1 MSKPIALAA
10 DHGGFEL
17 KEAVRAH
24 LDEIGVAYKDF
35 GSFDGASCDYPDM
48 AEPACRAVVAG
59 ECDKAL
65 LFCGTG
71 VGISMSANKI
81 HGIRACCCSDAF
93 SAEYTRR
100 HNDANALCMGGRVVG
115 AGLAIY
121 LVDLFLNTPF
131 EGGRHQRR
139 IDKITGLEQRGGQYS
154 AAKRGGTPRVLTID
168 KQPHRVR
175 SGQYEQS
182 THDFGS
188 SPGTAQDQP
197 SA

>member
-71 VGISMSANKI
+71 VGISISANKI
-81 HGIRACCCSDAF
+81 HGIRA
-93 SAEYTRR
+93 T
-100 HNDANALCMGGRVVG
+100 
-115 AGLAIY
+115 
-121 LVDLFLNTPF
+121 
-131 EGGRHQRR
+131 
-139 IDKITGLEQRGGQYS
+139 
-154 AAKRGGTPRVLTID
+154 
-168 KQPHRVR
+168 
-175 SGQYEQS
+175 
-182 THDFGS
+182 
-188 SPGTAQDQP
+188 P
-197 SA
+197 SAPSTPAATTTPTPCAWAAAWWALALPSILWIFS

>member
-1 MSKPIALAA
+1 MTKPVALAA
-10 DHGGFEL
+10 DHGGYEL
-17 KEAVRAH
+17 KEAIRQY

-35 GSFDGASCDYPDM
+35 GSFSGEACDYPDM
-48 AEPACRAVVAG
+48 AEAACRAVVAG

-81 HGIRACCCSDAF
+81 KGIRACCCSDAF

-100 HNDANALCMGGRVVG
+100 HNDANALCLGGRVVG
-115 AGLAIY
+115 AGLGIY

-139 IDKITGLEQRGGQYS
+139 IEKMMALEN
-154 AAKRGGTPRVLTID
+154 T
-168 KQPHRVR
+168 
-175 SGQYEQS
+175 
-182 THDFGS
+182 
-188 SPGTAQDQP
+188 
-197 SA
+197 

>member
-48 AEPACRAVVAG
+48 AKPACRAVVAG

-139 IDKITGLEQRGGQYS
+139 IDKITDLEQRG
-154 AAKRGGTPRVLTID
+154 
-168 KQPHRVR
+168 
-175 SGQYEQS
+175 
-182 THDFGS
+182 
-188 SPGTAQDQP
+188 
-197 SA
+197 